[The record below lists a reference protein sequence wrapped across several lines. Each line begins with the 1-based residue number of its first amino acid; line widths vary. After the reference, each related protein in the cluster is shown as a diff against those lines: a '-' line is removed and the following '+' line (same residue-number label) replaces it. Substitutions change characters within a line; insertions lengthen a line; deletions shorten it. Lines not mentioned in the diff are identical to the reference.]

1 MQFLQEIG
9 CNFFKKLLLEQKQ
22 TMCRASNEKKKRK
35 KEMYPQVL
43 TSIPKKLSLEK
54 ARKKEEEDYLQKEIM
69 FAYYDF

>member
-9 CNFFKKLLLEQKQ
+9 CNFFKKLLLEQKKQ
-22 TMCRASNEKKKRK
+22 CAELQMKKKKRK

>member
-1 MQFLQEIG
+1 
-9 CNFFKKLLLEQKQ
+9 
-22 TMCRASNEKKKRK
+22 
-35 KEMYPQVL
+35 MYPQVL